1 MPALPPPL
9 PATLSG
15 RKKMGWNSPCQTSP
29 CASSSPS
36 SARASRSGSH
46 AQSLHASPAQ
56 TPPALRTA
64 QSPRAV
70 LRASQSQSPRAI
82 RSQALPSVEKPLP
95 RDSRV
100 ERPLSPSLFTAD
112 SSPQPAAAA
121 AADPSV
127 GLSQETVAS
136 HLLGHRR
143 CARHARR
150 HRALG
155 PARRAHLASAS
166 LHCREPFYC
175 PRLAAR
181 GRNPVNAAAP
191 RCHTAG
197 DQASVPYMLMLIGE
211 CIVYNS

>member
-1 MPALPPPL
+1 MSALPHPL

-29 CASSSPS
+29 CASSQSPS

-70 LRASQSQSPRAI
+70 LRASHSQSPRAI

-112 SSPQPAAAA
+112 SSPQPPPAA

-127 GLSQETVAS
+127 GLSQETVAIS
-136 HLLGHRR
+136 S
-143 CARHARR
+143 AIAA
-150 HRALG
+150 ALATLDGIG
-155 PARRAHLASAS
+155 PSAQQDERISQALRYIAENPSIALAS
-166 LHCREPFYC
+166 P
-175 PRLAAR
+175 P
-181 GRNPVNAAAP
+181 AAA
-191 RCHTAG
+191 T
-197 DQASVPYMLMLIGE
+197 Q
-211 CIVYNS
+211 